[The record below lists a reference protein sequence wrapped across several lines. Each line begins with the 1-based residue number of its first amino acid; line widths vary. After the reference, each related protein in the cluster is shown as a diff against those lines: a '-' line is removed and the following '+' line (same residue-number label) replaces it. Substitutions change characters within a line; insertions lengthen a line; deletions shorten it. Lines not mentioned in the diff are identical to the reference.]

1 MKNWIKYIICASL
14 FTTVSCGDNFLEI
27 KPLSI
32 FTPESIYTDKAGF
45 DGILVN
51 LRKNLRPDFY
61 GEGGG
66 LASELIASD
75 IAISANKAANA
86 IHNFDTQVLPTG
98 TGTTY
103 DFHEIWTRGYNRYEM
118 RMLFCRVST
127 MANSTQKK
135 SKMQLLPKHIF
146 TEPIGIID

>member
-98 TGTTY
+98 TI
-103 DFHEIWTRGYNRYEM
+103 F
-118 RMLFCRVST
+118 SQ
-127 MANSTQKK
+127 S
-135 SKMQLLPKHIF
+135 LLVL
-146 TEPIGIID
+146 

>member
-1 MKNWIKYIICASL
+1 MRRQFL
-14 FTTVSCGDNFLEI
+14 GD
-27 KPLSI
+27 KALSI

-103 DFHEIWTRGYNRYEM
+103 DFHEIWTEDITRYEM

>member
-14 FTTVSCGDNFLEI
+14 FTTVSCGDDFLEI

-86 IHNFDTQVLPTG
+86 MTSMRSGQEDIT
-98 TGTTY
+98 
-103 DFHEIWTRGYNRYEM
+103 RYEM

>member
-51 LRKNLRPDFY
+51 KKTYAP
-61 GEGGG
+61 
-66 LASELIASD
+66 
-75 IAISANKAANA
+75 ISMAKEAAWHLN
-86 IHNFDTQVLPTG
+86 
-98 TGTTY
+98 
-103 DFHEIWTRGYNRYEM
+103 
-118 RMLFCRVST
+118 
-127 MANSTQKK
+127 
-135 SKMQLLPKHIF
+135 
-146 TEPIGIID
+146 